1 MMIKLGGLQL
11 DQAFTLVQPSAMNI
25 KLRKLGWDGGDYGGL
40 S

>member
-1 MMIKLGGLQL
+1 MKIKLGGLQS
-11 DQAFTLVQPSAMNI
+11 DQASAPVQPSAMNI